1 MILGSPLSQKTVVAG
16 GRITLD
22 DLFRA
27 AVAQR
32 PDELAL
38 IDPPDREAFTS
49 GAPRRLTYAQ
59 ADHAVTAIAARLRR
73 DGLERDQVVALQLP
87 NTVEA
92 VLALLGVLRAGLIAS
107 PLPLLWRRA
116 DCTAAVIAVGAR
128 ALITMG
134 RVGATDHGGLA
145 AAVAAQAPTLDHVYV
160 FGGAGD
166 GASSLDDALAQ
177 DAAAALA
184 VEIMAAATLTAFEP
198 DPAAHAHVAIVTWDV
213 TAAGSTPVARSHAE
227 VVMAGLEPMLEGR
240 FEPNGTILSSLCL
253 GSVASIAATLIPWLL
268 SHATL
273 ALHHPFDPLAMR
285 RQVIDFACT
294 TAILPGSLSARAAQA
309 GMFAGSAVRQ
319 VVAIWRN
326 PERLAACP
334 SWQPAWPGLMD
345 VVAFGEA
352 GLMAASRGADGR
364 PAGLMPG
371 PARRNRDGG
380 FREGGTQDRGPLLIE
395 AGRTRGGTLA
405 LRGPMVP
412 RFPFPPGAAPALQAA
427 VDADGFVDTFYPCR
441 VAGGSGALVVT
452 GPPAG
457 VVSMGGYRFPL
468 ARVQQTV
475 SQLEPGA
482 MLAAFPDSLAGQRLA
497 GIAVRRDAI
506 RAALAELGFNPLVVD
521 AFRARRGGE
530 TRDAA

>member
-1 MILGSPLSQKTVVAG
+1 MILESPLSQKTAGAG

-49 GAPRRLTYAQ
+49 SAPRRLTYAQ

-116 DCTAAVIAVGAR
+116 DCTAAVTAVGAR
-128 ALITMG
+128 ALITMD
-134 RVGATDHGGLA
+134 RIGATDHGGLA
-145 AAVAAQAPTLDHVYV
+145 AAVAAEASTIDHVYV
-160 FGGAGD
+160 FGGAGA
-166 GASSLDDALAQ
+166 GSLDDALAQ
-177 DAAAALA
+177 DAAATLA
-184 VEIMAAATLTAFEP
+184 AEIMAVATLTDFAP
-198 DPAAHAHVAIVTWDV
+198 DPAAYAHVAIVTWDV
-213 TAAGSTPVARSHAE
+213 TAAGLKPVARSHAE

-240 FEPNGTILSSLCL
+240 FESKGTILSSLCL
-253 GSVASIAATLIPWLL
+253 GSVAAIAATLIPWLL

-273 ALHHPFDPLAMR
+273 ALDHPFDPLAMR

-294 TAILPGSLSARAAQA
+294 AAILPGSLAARAAQA
-309 GMFAGSAVRQ
+309 GMFAGSAVRH
-319 VVAIWRN
+319 VVAVWRN
-326 PERLAACP
+326 PERLAACA
-334 SWQPAWPGLMD
+334 SWRPAWPSLMD

-352 GLMAASRGADGR
+352 GLIAANRCADGR

-371 PARRNRDGG
+371 PARRTHDSATRDGG
-380 FREGGTQDRGPLLIE
+380 TPDSGPLLIE
-395 AGRTRGGTLA
+395 AARTRGGTLA

-412 RFPFPPGAAPALQAA
+412 RFPFPPGASPALQTA
-427 VDADGFVDTFYPCR
+427 VDADGFLDTFYPCR

-468 ARVQQTV
+468 ARIQEAV

-482 MLAAFPDSLAGQRLA
+482 MLAAFPDGLAGQRLA

-506 RAALAELGFNPLVVD
+506 RAALAELGLNPLVVD